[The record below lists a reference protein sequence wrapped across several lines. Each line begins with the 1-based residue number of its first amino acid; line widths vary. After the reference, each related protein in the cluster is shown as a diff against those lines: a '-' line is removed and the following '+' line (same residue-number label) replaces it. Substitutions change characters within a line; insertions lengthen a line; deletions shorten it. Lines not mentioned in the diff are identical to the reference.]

1 MTQSSEILVVGG
13 GMFGAA
19 IAYGL
24 VRLGHDVIMLDEGDH
39 SLRTARANFGL
50 VWTQAKGKGL
60 HRYHDWSVESG
71 VLWRDFA
78 PQLLEDTGID
88 VKHRTGG
95 GLDILIGDEQRANK
109 QQYIDEMKAQ
119 AEAAGSS
126 FEVKI
131 LDRREA
137 QELLPNIRLGQE
149 VSGASYSA
157 HDGDCNPLRLL
168 RAMHA
173 GFQKR
178 GGRYIIETKADRVSH
193 DGRFFVTETSRGK
206 FQSDKI
212 VIACGHGIGALAPM
226 VGLDAPNRPQR
237 GQVLITERVEAS
249 LDYCVTPFRQ
259 TNEGGF
265 QLGNSEEDVGFDDWT
280 TLDITQRIAE
290 RAVRAFPQLAG
301 VRLVRTWAGTRV
313 LTPDKCAIYD
323 ESESHPGAFVATSHS
338 GVTLAAINA
347 HHIAKWVS
355 NGETE
360 PGFEQFSA
368 KRFDVSKAS

>member
-1 MTQSSEILVVGG
+1 VTETAEIVVVGG

-19 IAYGL
+19 VAYGL
-24 VRLGHDVIMLDEGDH
+24 VCLGHDVIMLDEGDQ

-95 GLDILIGDEQRANK
+95 GLDILIGDEERAKK

-119 AEAAGSS
+119 AGDGTFDVE
-126 FEVKI
+126 I
-131 LDRREA
+131 LDP
-137 QELLPNIRLGQE
+137 QQVQDMLPNIRLGQE
-149 VSGASYSA
+149 VSGASYSP

-168 RAMHA
+168 RAMHT
-173 GFQKR
+173 GFQHR
-178 GGRYIIETKADRVSH
+178 GGRYIIETRADRLSH
-193 DGRFFVTETSRGK
+193 DSQSFVTETARGNFRSK
-206 FQSDKI
+206 KI
-212 VIACGHGIGALAPM
+212 VIACGHGINELAPM
-226 VGLDAPNRPQR
+226 LDISAPNRPQR

-249 LDYCVTPFRQ
+249 LDMCVTPFRQ
-259 TNEGGF
+259 TNEGGY
-265 QLGNSEEDVGFDDWT
+265 QLGNSEEEVGFDDWT
-280 TLDITQRIAE
+280 TLEITQQIAS
-290 RAVRAFPQLAG
+290 RAVKAFPQLAG

-323 ESESHPGAFVATSHS
+323 ESKTYPGAYVATSHS

-347 HHIAKWVS
+347 KHIAKWIS
-355 NGETE
+355 TGETE

-368 KRFDVSKAS
+368 SRFDVSKAA

>member
-1 MTQSSEILVVGG
+1 VTQSAEIVVIGG

-24 VRLGHDVIMLDEGDH
+24 VRLGHDVIMLDEGDS

-78 PQLLEDTGID
+78 PQLLEETGID

-95 GLDILIGDEQRANK
+95 GLDILIGQEERENK
-109 QQYIDEMKAQ
+109 QRFIDEMKAQ
-119 AEAAGSS
+119 AGDSRFDVE
-126 FEVKI
+126 I
-131 LDRREA
+131 LDHQQA
-137 QELLPNIRLGQE
+137 QDMLPNIRLGQE
-149 VSGASYSA
+149 VAGASYSP

-168 RAMHA
+168 RAMHT
-173 GFQKR
+173 GFQHR
-178 GGRYIIETKADRVSH
+178 GGRYIIETKAEHLSH
-193 DGRFFVTETSRGK
+193 DGKAFLTKTLKGV
-206 FQSDKI
+206 FQSEKV
-212 VIACGHGIGALAPM
+212 VIACGHGISALAPM
-226 VGLDAPNRPQR
+226 LGINAPNRPQR
-237 GQVLITERVEAS
+237 GQVLITERVEAA
-249 LDYCVTPFRQ
+249 LDVCVTPFRQ

-280 TLDITQRIAE
+280 TLDVTQRIAS
-290 RAVRAFPQLAG
+290 RAVKAFPQLAG

-323 ESESHPGAFVATSHS
+323 ESEAFPGAYVATSHS

-347 HHIAKWVS
+347 EHIAKWVS
-355 NGETE
+355 NGEIQ

-368 KRFDVSKAS
+368 KRFDVSKAA